1 MTPWS
6 DSNPQ
11 LAYFCHRGRALLYGS
26 LPVTWTMTE
35 SLALVCEFPRAAI
48 TNGHKLAGLK
58 TTKLNPLAV
67 LWRLEVQ
74 NQGVLLGYI
83 PSDGS
88 RGESFLPLSS
98 FCWFLAFPCLRWQFL
113 KFLSPCLH
121 GCDMSSLIL
130 CVCVAGLPPLS
141 FIKTPSLEVGSTLEI
156 RNLIKSAKTLFPS
169 KVTSV
174 GIRT

>member
-1 MTPWS
+1 MQEPDNKYTQAADCGLSMTPWS

-48 TNGHKLAGLK
+48 TNGHKLTGLK

-98 FCWFLAFPCLRWQFL
+98 FCWFLAFPGLWWHISSFCLPAFIGVTR
-113 KFLSPCLH
+113 
-121 GCDMSSLIL
+121 
-130 CVCVAGLPPLS
+130 PLS
-141 FIKTPSLEVGSTLEI
+141 SCVSLCRKSSSPFFHKDA
-156 RNLIKSAKTLFPS
+156 LIGGRVHP
-169 KVTSV
+169 
-174 GIRT
+174 